1 MVSLGQEE
9 NIKLSLGSRVPVY
22 HLDAGSVVN

>member
-9 NIKLSLGSRVPVY
+9 HFKISLGSKGAAY